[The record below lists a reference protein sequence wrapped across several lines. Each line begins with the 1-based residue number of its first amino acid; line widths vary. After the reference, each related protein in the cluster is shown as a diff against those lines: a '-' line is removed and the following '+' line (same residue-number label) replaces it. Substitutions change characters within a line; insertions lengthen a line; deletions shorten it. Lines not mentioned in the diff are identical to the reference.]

1 MSTTATQPQLTL
13 ISTDHWLQCWFE
25 QLILPSSRYTN
36 SDIEYV
42 DIATGSFADHVSLVE
57 KALRERPNAVCFACT
72 DCAMEVYS
80 AAVAMIRQEQSE
92 FSLESKSTN
101 IEGANFHCFFL
112 ATNKLACRT
121 LVAGCDDL
129 KFAMVRASDQHLPDL
144 GVDGFFKPLDECG
157 SKGVFKYNSVHGSD
171 EAPTP
176 NPQYTTGGTSSTSSE
191 ATMVSEPILASLA
204 SRHTELNDLLDPE
217 IVGLVEEYV
226 APESRRVVVS
236 IDGYVWNGNIY
247 HYGISDNV
255 YKEKEG
261 KPEEFSHLV
270 TPSQRLTAKDIEACW
285 EKYDTVANDL
295 VRRGLNNQFLDV
307 EAFILDD
314 TIEGH
319 IVVKTME
326 VNARTF
332 CNQLPMF
339 SQLFGGNTGFDGCML
354 SAAVDM
360 LRGIA
365 PPMVAL
371 DDSEGAS
378 TFSRSILVP
387 VPVGDGTDAG
397 VLHSQQATKV
407 GVCAYLPL
415 VKGCPVLVCGED
427 VSYYCVPGFVAQ
439 VYAIGLNE
447 EIALKLCNDFWNDLV
462 KKYNN

>member
-1 MSTTATQPQLTL
+1 M
-13 ISTDHWLQCWFE
+13 
-25 QLILPSSRYTN
+25 
-36 SDIEYV
+36 
-42 DIATGSFADHVSLVE
+42 DIATGSFADHVSLV
-57 KALRERPNAVCFACT
+57 KIALRERPNAVCFACT

-80 AAVAMIRQEQSE
+80 AAVAMIRQEQTDC
-92 FSLESKSTN
+92 SLESKSTN

-157 SKGVFKYNSVHGSD
+157 SKGVFKYNSTSIHGSD
-171 EAPTP
+171 VVPPTP
-176 NPQYTTGGTSSTSSE
+176 NPQYTITNTSSTSSE
-191 ATMVSEPILASLA
+191 ATMVSQPILASLA
-204 SRHTELNDLLDPE
+204 SRHKELNDLLDPE

-236 IDGYVWNGNIY
+236 IDGYVWKGNIY

-285 EKYDTVANDL
+285 KKYDTVANDL

-314 TIEGH
+314 TAIEGN

-339 SQLFGGNTGFDGCML
+339 SQLFGGDSGFDGCMF

-365 PPMVAL
+365 PPMVVL
-371 DDSEGAS
+371 DDSEGES
-378 TFSRSILVP
+378 TFSRSIVVP
-387 VPVGDGTDAG
+387 VPVDDGTDAG
-397 VLHSQQATKV
+397 VYHSQKTTKV
-407 GVCAYLPL
+407 GVCAYLPP

-427 VSYYCVPGFVAQ
+427 VPVSYYCVQGFVAQ

-447 EIALKLCNDFWNDLV
+447 EIAVKRCNDFWTDLA
-462 KKYNN
+462 KKYQN